1 MVMDRH
7 RDFLLKKEAQLPI
20 EDRGA
25 AGLPVSGNRK
35 GR

>member
-1 MVMDRH
+1 MDRH

-20 EDRGA
+20 EGKGA
-25 AGLPVSGNRK
+25 ARLPVHGNRK